1 MRRNEL
7 AIKKIS
13 WMQTIQLEALLNK
26 EQTVNFY
33 YIAWLKP
40 NKHVGLGQLEPIE
53 ISVTRAVSQSAQIS
67 CKVSLQG
74 FDTVDIHWYRQKTN
88 QPFEYLIYIR
98 NDNTH
103 RPLEGISKK
112 IEAKKDFQT
121 STATLIIN
129 SLKKE
134 DEAIYYCKYPFH
146 KVFSKGTKLI
156 VIPSDKHFGSDVSPK
171 PTIFLPSVAET
182 NLHKAGTY
190 LCLLE
195 KFFPDVIR
203 VYWKEKDGDK
213 ILKSQEGN
221 SMKTN
226 DTYMKLSWLTVT
238 EDSMDKEHKC
248 IVKHENNRGGVDQ
261 EILFP
266 PIDKVANIIS
276 PTEAYLKTENVSCF
290 PVLTVPRRAAKLQR
304 GKVMEEM
311 NTWAVDLRN
320 GIQNSVSGM
329 QRVQDVHSD
338 SSGQRRGP
346 QECDL

>member
-1 MRRNEL
+1 M
-7 AIKKIS
+7 
-13 WMQTIQLEALLNK
+13 LLLSGF
-26 EQTVNFY
+26 TFSCLW
-33 YIAWLKP
+33 AF
-40 NKHVGLGQLEPIE
+40 GLGQLEPIE

-67 CKVSLQG
+67 CKVSLEG
-74 FDTVDIHWYRQKTN
+74 FDKVDIHWYRQKTN
-88 QPFEYLIYIR
+88 QPFEYLIYVR

-112 IEAKKDFQT
+112 IEAKKDLRT

-134 DEAIYYCKYPFH
+134 DEAIYYCALWVESSWI

-156 VIPSDKHFGSDVSPK
+156 VIPSDKHLGSDVSPK

-226 DTYMKLSWLTVT
+226 NTYMKFSWLTVT

-248 IVKHENNRGGVDQ
+248 IVKHENNQGGVDQ

-276 PTEAYLKTENVSCF
+276 PTEAYLKTENAFTTITINPRGENVNNTTDLEACLEERRD
-290 PVLTVPRRAAKLQR
+290 VLQIQVTNTSAFYTYLILFFKSVVHLAFVMFCVFRRAA
-304 GKVMEEM
+304 
-311 NTWAVDLRN
+311 LRCD
-320 GIQNSVSGM
+320 GQ
-329 QRVQDVHSD
+329 
-338 SSGQRRGP
+338 SS
-346 QECDL
+346 